1 MKLIADNGE
10 VLMECPDD
18 SAILAYHADG
28 DLELT
33 LPNMDDE
40 EEVPDYIVAMGGVAT
55 MLTSEEGNKIIEDW
69 VNKQD
74 LTRGLH

>member
-40 EEVPDYIVAMGGVAT
+40 EEVPDYIVAMAA
-55 MLTSEEGNKIIEDW
+55 LP
-69 VNKQD
+69 
-74 LTRGLH
+74 RC